1 MPPGD
6 PPGGE
11 LHPAAAL
18 GLLADEV
25 RFSVLAA
32 ISLGAADE
40 QSVSAATGLE
50 RRAVRRAVER
60 LVSGGLV
67 VPKDGGGWRVAMDHL
82 KQAARR
88 ATRLRPEIT
97 PEDVGATPEQARVL
111 RGFLDDGRLV
121 SIPAAHGKR
130 MVVLDWL
137 SQQFEPGKVY
147 PESQV
152 NQILQR
158 YHADFAALRRY
169 LVDEEFLERRE
180 GFYWRAGGTFE
191 LD

>member
-1 MPPGD
+1 
-6 PPGGE
+6 
-11 LHPAAAL
+11 
-18 GLLADEV
+18 
-25 RFSVLAA
+25 
-32 ISLGAADE
+32 
-40 QSVSAATGLE
+40 
-50 RRAVRRAVER
+50 
-60 LVSGGLV
+60 
-67 VPKDGGGWRVAMDHL
+67 MDSL

-88 ATRLRPEIT
+88 ATQLRPEVT
-97 PEDVGATPEQARVL
+97 PEDVGATPEQTRVL

-137 SQQFEPGKVY
+137 AQQFQPGKVY

-169 LVDEEFLERRE
+169 LVGRRWRCPPGSGREFDLDACPPGPVDRIVGMHASELGGDGIELVDDGEVGRPLPQVVSQVGGQQPVAPTEEDVDGPVATPVAVHGHGHVDMIKEP
-180 GFYWRAGGTFE
+180 G
-191 LD
+191 